1 MEACS
6 AETTTETSRFDAARS
21 EAFAE
26 RMLGAL
32 NDSALMLMVSLGHR
46 AGLFDT
52 MDGAPPMTSAEIAER
67 AGLVERYVREWLAV
81 MTTGRVV
88 EYDPAARTYRL
99 PPEHSGWLTRKSV
112 PNNLAATAQYIT
124 QIAAVE
130 SPLLE
135 CFRAGGGLAYDQ
147 YHRFHEVMA
156 EDSAQTVLH
165 ALFDDIL
172 PLVPGLTERLDEGI
186 RVADVGCGS
195 GRAMI
200 ALAARFP
207 RSRFAGFDLCAEPL
221 RRARDEAASLGL
233 SNIVFEQSDLAER
246 PLDETYDLVTA
257 FDAVHDQRD
266 PAGLLTAVREALAAD
281 GVFLMQDIAGSSELH
296 ANLDHPVAPLLYA
309 VSTAHCTCVSLGQ
322 GGPGLGTMWGE
333 ELAGEMLREAGFGA
347 VDKRRLGH
355 DFMNVYYIARA
366 GRE

>member
-1 MEACS
+1 METCATVAPS
-6 AETTTETSRFDAARS
+6 ETGRFDAARS

-46 AGLFDT
+46 AGLFDA
-52 MDGAPPMTSAEIAER
+52 MDGAPPMSSTEIAER
-67 AGLVERYVREWLAV
+67 SGLVERYVREWLAV

-88 EYDPAARTYRL
+88 GYDPATRTYRL

-124 QIAAVE
+124 QIAGVE

-135 CFRAGGGLAYDQ
+135 CFRHGGGLPYDR

-156 EDSAQTVLH
+156 EDSTQTVLH

-172 PLVPGLTERLDEGI
+172 PLVPGLSERLREGV
-186 RVADVGCGS
+186 RVADVGCGR

-207 RSRFAGFDLCAEPL
+207 QSRFVGFDLCAEPL
-221 RRARDEAASLGL
+221 QHAREEAASLGL
-233 SNIVFEQSDLAER
+233 CNIAFVERDLAEQS
-246 PLDETYDLVTA
+246 LDGPYDLITA

-266 PAGLLTAVREALAAD
+266 PAGLLASVCRALPAD
-281 GVFLMQDIAGSSELH
+281 GVFLMQDVAGSSELH
-296 ANLDHPVAPLLYA
+296 RNLDHPVAPLLYA

-333 ELAGEMLREAGFGA
+333 ELAGDMLREAGFGT

-366 GRE
+366 GSV